1 MQDDGAMIRR
11 CVKMFVTWRR
21 GKRPRAYTRL
31 AAVTLVL
38 ASCLLYLFLLSVSAS
53 SFIHPL
59 QHQQHSSRSPDI
71 NITTGVSQVVHDVAL
86 ALFNPKPVDD
96 ALLLATTTTPFGVR
110 ILNVNNVQTKAATL
124 PLAVLPASQTLNPAP
139 AVYNN
144 ASVDSIILNR
154 TKARVAVDS
163 EVSAAPVSGLLH
175 EKLLGF
181 SNTSRKPQGSL
192 VMTSSVPVYPTN
204 GRRRKWP
211 NPDGEATISPFPMDI
226 DFVLHDPDLCRR
238 SQAAKQQTE
247 WLIYFHSKAD
257 NIKRRDLLRVTWA
270 SEHFFR
276 QPIVKRVFMIGQPH
290 DGATFT
296 KLLAEFDQ
304 HRDLVVGN
312 FVDSYRNL
320 TLKSIMALKW
330 ISTYCANARYAVKAD
345 DDVFVNM
352 AEVTSLIHNLPER
365 KRTLVCA
372 VNDAGLM
379 PILRDPQS
387 CLKWCVA
394 DTDFPGDY
402 GYPTYCSGLA
412 YVISMD
418 IIRDL
423 YEAALRTRYFFIDDV
438 YTTGLLPLKLSYPV
452 NYVRFRYSWD
462 NAEAMGDYASNS
474 AAQYYA
480 IVTGSSQTFLQ
491 YFKRSF
497 YKLSVKQLQL
507 VSVPNFRT

>member
-1 MQDDGAMIRR
+1 MQ
-11 CVKMFVTWRR
+11 
-21 GKRPRAYTRL
+21 
-31 AAVTLVL
+31 
-38 ASCLLYLFLLSVSAS
+38 LLMQS
-53 SFIHPL
+53 S
-59 QHQQHSSRSPDI
+59 
-71 NITTGVSQVVHDVAL
+71 
-86 ALFNPKPVDD
+86 
-96 ALLLATTTTPFGVR
+96 
-110 ILNVNNVQTKAATL
+110 
-124 PLAVLPASQTLNPAP
+124 
-139 AVYNN
+139 
-144 ASVDSIILNR
+144 LNR
-154 TKARVAVDS
+154 TKARAAVDS

-175 EKLLGF
+175 EKLLG
-181 SNTSRKPQGSL
+181 STNTSRKPQGSL
-192 VMTSSVPVYPTN
+192 AMTSSVPGYPTN
-204 GRRRKWP
+204 GRRRTWP

-238 SQAAKQQTE
+238 SQAAKQPTE

-257 NIKRRDLLRVTWA
+257 NIERRDLLRVTWA

-352 AEVTSLIHNLPER
+352 AEVTSLIRNLPER

-418 IIRDL
+418 IVRDL
-423 YEAALRTRYFFIDDV
+423 YEAALRTRATFTL
-438 YTTGLLPLKLSYPV
+438 TTSTQPVCCRSSCHTRSTMCVFVTAGIMLKLWAIMPLILQHSIMLLSLAAH
-452 NYVRFRYSWD
+452 RLSCST
-462 NAEAMGDYASNS
+462 SNEVS
-474 AAQYYA
+474 
-480 IVTGSSQTFLQ
+480 INCLLNNCN
-491 YFKRSF
+491 
-497 YKLSVKQLQL
+497 LSVFLIL
-507 VSVPNFRT
+507 EHN